1 MVSPSSSV
9 IEDVFAVRVCS
20 TCGVPLI
27 VGAPAADVLV
37 DGSST
42 GPVTVAVGLL
52 VNCRGLSS
60 LVQIAP
66 VVVQDRLAG
75 RVMPTS
81 SIVVGFDGDLPEVV
95 SSVDSAGA
103 GDVSVVD

>member
-1 MVSPSSSV
+1 M
-9 IEDVFAVRVCS
+9 IEDVSAVRVCS

-37 DGSST
+37 GGASA

-75 RVMPTS
+75 EGDANVA
-81 SIVVGFDGDLPEVV
+81 IVVGFDGDLPKVV
-95 SSVDSAGA
+95 ASVDSA
-103 GDVSVVD
+103 VPR